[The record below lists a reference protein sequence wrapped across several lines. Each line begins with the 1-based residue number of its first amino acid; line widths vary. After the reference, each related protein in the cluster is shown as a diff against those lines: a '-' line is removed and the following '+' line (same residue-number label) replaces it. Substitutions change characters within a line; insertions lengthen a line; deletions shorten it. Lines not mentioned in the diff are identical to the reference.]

1 MMKNFFGYAAAVA
14 AMAAISLLLAAV
26 PPTLVKAQS
35 SPPPPPSPNCSVSEL
50 GSSCGLAY
58 AFGTTPTPECCSKLK
73 QQQPC
78 FCYYLKDP
86 SLAQYVNSTN
96 ARNIAA
102 SCNVTYPTNCP

>member
-35 SPPPPPSPNCSVSEL
+35 PPPPPSPTPNCSVSEL
-50 GSSCGLAY
+50 SECTIPF
-58 AFGTTPTPECCSKLK
+58 AFGSTPTPTCCAKLK

-78 FCYYLKDP
+78 FCVYLKDP
-86 SLAQYVNSTN
+86 SLAQYVNSSN
-96 ARNIAA
+96 ARKIAA